1 MVLILQETFLLSA
14 CSVRFKIGCN
24 LQGLPREI
32 TGMGWVY
39 TDMALFDFKKQLLID
54 TQQIRSMVLCTDN
67 SAVAEFM
74 YFRGVR
80 RLA

>member
-1 MVLILQETFLLSA
+1 
-14 CSVRFKIGCN
+14 
-24 LQGLPREI
+24 
-32 TGMGWVY
+32 MGWVY